1 MSRYLGTRVMFHRPL
16 EVLRWPP
23 MMICPSF
30 VISTWYLVNIETQS
44 SSHSCP
50 MEIRDPELMLSKM
63 CLSCASWGSLV
74 ERGVVPR
81 VEGSSLEPFDT
92 CTEGPIDVGWMAVQY
107 CLAEGNI

>member
-74 ERGVVPR
+74 ERG
-81 VEGSSLEPFDT
+81 EPFAT
-92 CTEGPIDVGWMAVQY
+92 CAEGPVNVGWMSVQY
-107 CLAEGNI
+107 CLAEGTK